1 MLAPGRGAFYKKAM
15 FGFGLQ
21 KLLLL
26 AVIVGAVWYGS
37 KFFGRLDVSRRK
49 VEKAARAA
57 ADRVTRGGGAQDT
70 AAQDTT
76 AQDMERCETCGDF
89 VAQGSATA
97 CGREACPYIG

>member
-1 MLAPGRGAFYKKAM
+1 M
-15 FGFGLQ
+15 FGFGIQ

-26 AVIVGAVWYGS
+26 ALVIGAVWYGF
-37 KFFGRLDVSRRK
+37 KFFGRLDGSRRR

-57 ADRVTRGGGAQDT
+57 VDK
-70 AAQDTT
+70 AAGPRAEPA

-97 CGREACPYIG
+97 CGREACPYAG

>member
-1 MLAPGRGAFYKKAM
+1 M
-15 FGFGLQ
+15 FGFGIQ

-26 AVIVGAVWYGS
+26 ALVIGAVWYGF
-37 KFFGRLDVSRRK
+37 KFFGRLDGSRRR

-57 ADRVTRGGGAQDT
+57 VDKAVGSRAEP
-70 AAQDTT
+70 A

-97 CGREACPYIG
+97 CGREACPYAA

>member
-1 MLAPGRGAFYKKAM
+1 M

-26 AVIVGAVWYGS
+26 ALVVGAVWYGF
-37 KFFGRLDVSRRK
+37 KFFGRLDGSRRR
-49 VEKAARAA
+49 VEKAVRAA
-57 ADRVTRGGGAQDT
+57 VDRAAGGRAEPTTAQD
-70 AAQDTT
+70 T

-89 VAQGSATA
+89 VAQASATS